1 MTRLATALLAL
12 LLISSARADLI
23 GDEVRIDWYY
33 PDLNTSL
40 TSTTLVVPGSG
51 SLSSFAPVSVGDGWL
66 TVTMTGNG
74 FGSSTFNGFILT
86 DLTKVANFTSFSLL
100 GDPFLIAPELSFGAN
115 FLQVNFTPGGQNNVL
130 RTGGPGT
137 VLEFRFTT
145 ADAVANV
152 PERASTLLIVGIGL
166 TIAAFLARRV
176 RRVRR

>member
-1 MTRLATALLAL
+1 
-12 LLISSARADLI
+12 
-23 GDEVRIDWYY
+23 
-33 PDLNTSL
+33 
-40 TSTTLVVPGSG
+40 
-51 SLSSFAPVSVGDGWL
+51 
-66 TVTMTGNG
+66 MTGNG
-74 FGSSTFNGFILT
+74 FGSSAFNGFILT

-176 RRVRR
+176 RR